1 VATAY
6 AFLKIVAVAGHF
18 LSGIATGSF
27 LLRLILEERGHTL
40 GELIA
45 KAVGKR
51 RRAAHDSEA
60 GGWLPIT
67 HHHTH
72 DS

>member
-1 VATAY
+1 MATAY
-6 AFLKIVAVAGHF
+6 AVLKVVVMAGHF

-45 KAVGKR
+45 KVVGKR
-51 RRAAHDSEA
+51 
-60 GGWLPIT
+60 
-67 HHHTH
+67 
-72 DS
+72 